1 MAPIPLLRSLGEAY
15 ARIVNFART
24 AARVLLLLGLVSAAG
39 CTPDDTESLPEVSA
53 RPSES
58 TSVDPSVSVL
68 PAPTLDPRP
77 AVGSIDG
84 LDYPG
89 LHIGN
94 PRTAWGSVQGGVNM
108 IVFSGTEGAYDA
120 TGQYYAIAEVCSRT
134 AVWETKSRRDLEH
147 CFYDKRDRHVYRTT
161 GQDGFLTLLRRN
173 DGARFTFD
181 MRAGTLA
188 ADRG

>member
-1 MAPIPLLRSLGEAY
+1 M
-15 ARIVNFART
+15 
-24 AARVLLLLGLVSAAG
+24 AARLLLLLALVSAAG
-39 CTPDDTESLPEVSA
+39 CTSGVAKSLPEVSA
-53 RPSES
+53 SPSAS
-58 TSVDPSVSVL
+58 TSVDSSVPVL
-68 PAPTLDPRP
+68 PAPTLIARP
-77 AVGSIDG
+77 AIGSIDG

-108 IVFSGTEGAYDA
+108 IVFSGTGEAYDA
-120 TGQYYAIAEVCSRT
+120 TGRYYAMAEICSRT
-134 AVWETKSRRDLEH
+134 AVWEAKTRRDLEH

-181 MRAGTLA
+181 MRTGALA
-188 ADRG
+188 ADHG